1 MLKISVVV
9 VCYNERENIDQCI
22 SSLMKQNYS
31 HDFYET
37 IFVDN
42 NSTDGTKEI
51 ISSYAEKYA
60 NIRLIINPVRGI
72 AGSRNLGLMNAQY
85 DYVAFIDA
93 DCYAPESW
101 LEKLA
106 AGFER
111 HYTIDKKTA
120 AVGGSNVPPEQHSRF
135 YDVLNIFLNTYL
147 GSHGSVQGKRFQID
161 KKVPHLPTVNVLYD
175 KNVLRAVGGYD
186 ITFTNIGED
195 QDLSYRL
202 AKNGYHFYY
211 LAGAEITHKLRP
223 DLRKWL
229 QNMFVY
235 GKGRMWLMRKHPDR
249 VEWPLLLP
257 AVFVFSL
264 PFTLLAFIH
273 FVFLAPLLYFVL
285 VLVASFLECAGKRKL
300 KYFIDLFVLY
310 VGTHIAYGLG
320 EWYGL
325 IKNRELF
332 RQKTQPQLMIMA
344 EMESLNR
351 VKADFQ

>member
-9 VCYNERENIDQCI
+9 VCYNERENIDACV
-22 SSLMKQNYS
+22 SALTKQNVRS
-31 HDFYET
+31 DSYEI

-60 NIRLIINPVRGI
+60 NIRLINNPVRGI
-72 AGSRNLGLMNAQY
+72 AGSRNVGLMNAQY

-93 DCYAPESW
+93 DCYASEGW

-111 HYTIDKKTA
+111 HYAVDKKTA

-147 GSHGSVQGKRFQID
+147 GSHGSVQGMRFQID
-161 KKVPHLPTVNVLYD
+161 KRVPHLPTVNVLYD
-175 KNVLRAVGGYD
+175 KKVLLAVGGYD
-186 ITFTNIGED
+186 ITFTYIGED

-202 AKNGYHFYY
+202 DEDGYHFYY
-211 LAGAEITHKLRP
+211 LAGAEIVHKLRP

-235 GKGRMWLMRKHPDR
+235 GKGRMWLMRKHPDH

-285 VLVASFLECAGKRKL
+285 VLIVSFIECAGKRKF
-300 KYFIDLFVLY
+300 KYVFDLFILY
-310 VGTHIAYGLG
+310 AGTHIAYGVG
-320 EWYGL
+320 ECYGL
-325 IKNRELF
+325 TKNRELY
-332 RQKTQPQLMIMA
+332 RQKTQPQLVI
-344 EMESLNR
+344 
-351 VKADFQ
+351 KAQMDSPTGEKI